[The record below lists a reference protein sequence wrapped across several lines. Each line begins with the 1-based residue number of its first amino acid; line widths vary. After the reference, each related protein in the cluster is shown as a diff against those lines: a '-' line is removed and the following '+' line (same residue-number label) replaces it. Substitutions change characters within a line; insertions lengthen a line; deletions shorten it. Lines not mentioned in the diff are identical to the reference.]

1 MSKKAILFDL
11 DGTLLPMNQDKF
23 IETYIKA
30 LTGRL
35 AKAGYEPELFVKA
48 LWSGI
53 KDMMHNNG
61 KAINERVFWD
71 KFKTFYAHDAENDEP
86 IFEDFYKND
95 FQKLESLCGKS
106 ELVPKVIST
115 LKDKGYR
122 LILATNPVFPL
133 IAVKSRLR
141 WAGLDPCDFE
151 HITTYENSSFSKPD
165 PMYYEEILQKTGLK
179 PDECIMI
186 GNDTRDD
193 MVANTL
199 GIDVF
204 LVTECLINIKNLDIS
219 QYKNG
224 NYEQLYKFVQ
234 EL

>member
-1 MSKKAILFDL
+1 MSIKAILFDL
-11 DGTLLPMNQDKF
+11 DGTLLPMDQEKF

-53 KDMMHNNG
+53 KDMMHNDG
-61 KAINERVFWD
+61 RAVNERVFWD
-71 KFKTFYAHDAENDEP
+71 KFKTFYTHDAEKDEP
-86 IFEDFYKND
+86 IFEDFYRND
-95 FQKLESLCGKS
+95 FQKLEALCGKS
-106 ELVPKVIST
+106 ELVPKIIANI
-115 LKDKGYR
+115 KKKGYK
-122 LILATNPVFPL
+122 LVLATNPVFPL
-133 IAVKSRLR
+133 IAVESRLR
-141 WAGLDPCDFE
+141 WAGLNPSDFE

-165 PMYYEEILQKTGLK
+165 PKYYEEILQKIGLE

-193 MVANTL
+193 MVAKTVGL
-199 GIDVF
+199 DVF
-204 LVTECLINIKNLDIS
+204 LVTECLINEKNFDIS
-219 QYKNG
+219 EYKNG